1 MARKRF
7 VSFCGVKFILKSVS
21 VRVNRLIPRLIFLAV
36 FLLTAVLPVLAKAS
50 LLAPPVKDLPDAW
63 YGKSHSEQVSDL
75 PVPLLVQQGRQ
86 LYDAGQF
93 VEAARVWQQA
103 AQAYQTQNDGLN
115 QAMVLSNLS
124 LAYQQ
129 LGQWSEAKNA
139 IASSLK
145 LLQTEQGDSR
155 QNRSK
160 EQLSTLAQALNT
172 QGSLQFSLGET
183 QLALSTWE
191 QATATYAQ
199 VGDQAGVIRS
209 QINQA
214 QALEEL
220 GFNRR
225 ALDTLTQVNE
235 TLQGQPNSLLK
246 VNGLQSL
253 GNVLQEIGD
262 LDQSRQVLE
271 QSLAIAKA
279 SQSSPDIS
287 AALFSLGNV
296 ARSQQDTKAALDF
309 YQQAEGASASPT
321 TRVEAQLNQLSLLL
335 ETNQESAAQALSPQI
350 QAQLAN
356 LPANRTTVYARI
368 NYAQSLTRIKKS
380 GAANTPSWV
389 EIAQV
394 LATAVQQAK
403 DLGDQRATAYALGN
417 LGGVYE
423 ATQQWSIAQNLTQQ
437 ALLLAETNNAPDIAY
452 RWQWQLG
459 RLLKAREDIP
469 GAIAAYTQAVNALQ
483 SLRGDLVAIN
493 PDVQFSFREGVEP
506 VYRELVALLLQPKGG
521 VNGGEPSQENLLQA
535 RNVIESLQLAE
546 LVNFFGENCL
556 SGNPVQIDQ
565 IDQRAAVIYP
575 IILNDRL
582 EVILSL
588 PQQPLSHFT
597 TPLSQTQVESTVLEL
612 RNALRQEYSKK
623 FLSVSQQVY
632 DWLIRPIEAD
642 LAKSGVQT
650 LVFLLDGSLR
660 NIPMATL
667 HDGKQ
672 YIVEK
677 YALALTPGLQLL
689 DPKPLVRQQIKVLTA
704 GITEARQ
711 DFSPLPNVELELKE
725 IQAEVPSTVLLN
737 QTFTSSNLQKEI
749 KSSSFPVVHLAT
761 HGQFS
766 SKAEDTFILTWDDRI
781 NIKQLNNVLKTRD
794 RTESSIIELL
804 VLSACQT
811 AVGDKRAALGLAG
824 MAVRAGARS
833 TLASLWSVNDA
844 ATASFMIQFYQNLA
858 DSKVTKAEAVRRAQ
872 QSLLQNPEYS
882 HPYFWAPFILVG
894 NWL

>member
-1 MARKRF
+1 MARKRSVF
-7 VSFCGVKFILKSVS
+7 FRGVKSLLKSAP
-21 VRVNRLIPRLIFLAV
+21 VRVNRLKPLLIFV
-36 FLLTAVLPVLAKAS
+36 TPFLIMTVLPVVAQAS
-50 LLAPPVKDLPDAW
+50 LVPPVQDLPNAG
-63 YGKSHSEQVSDL
+63 YVKSQSEQVSDL
-75 PVPLLVQQGRQ
+75 PAPLLVQQGRQ
-86 LYDAGQF
+86 LYKAGQF
-93 VEAARVWQQA
+93 AEAARVLQQA
-103 AQAYQTQNDGLN
+103 AQDYQAQNDGLN
-115 QAMVLSNLS
+115 QAIVLSNLS

-129 LGQWSEAKNA
+129 LGQWSKAKSA

-160 EQLSTLAQALNT
+160 EQLSTLAQVLNT
-172 QGSLQFSLGET
+172 QGNLQFSVGET

-191 QATATYAQ
+191 QATAIYAQ
-199 VGDQAGVIRS
+199 IGDEAGVIGS

-225 ALDTLTQVNE
+225 ALATLTQVNKA
-235 TLQGQPNSLLK
+235 LSGQPDSLLK
-246 VNGLQSL
+246 ANGLRSF

-262 LDQSRQVLE
+262 LDQSRQVLQ

-279 SQSSPDIS
+279 LQSSPDIS
-287 AALFSLGNV
+287 LVLFSLGNL
-296 ARSQQDTKAALDF
+296 AHSQQDSKAALDF
-309 YQQAEGASASPT
+309 YQQAEAASASPT
-321 TRVEAQLNQLSLLL
+321 TRVKAQLNQLSLLL
-335 ETNQESAAQALSPQI
+335 QTGQESAAQALWPQI
-350 QAQLAN
+350 QAHLAE
-356 LPANRTTVYARI
+356 LPVSRATVYAQI
-368 NYAQSLTRIKKS
+368 NYAQSLTHLQKS
-380 GAANTPSWV
+380 GVPKAPSWV
-389 EIAQV
+389 EIAQI
-394 LATAVQQAK
+394 LATAVQKAK
-403 DLGDQRATAYALGN
+403 NLGDQRATAYALGN

-459 RLLKAREDIP
+459 RIFKAGGDIP
-469 GAIAAYTQAVNALQ
+469 GAIAAYTEAVNALE
-483 SLRGDLVAIN
+483 SLRTDLVAIN
-493 PDVQFSFREGVEP
+493 PDVQFSFQEGVEP
-506 VYRELVALLLQPKGG
+506 VYRELVDLLLQPKGG
-521 VNGGEPSQENLLQA
+521 VNGGEPSQENLVQA

-546 LVNFFGENCL
+546 LVNFFRENCL
-556 SGNPVQIDQ
+556 SGQPVQIEQ
-565 IDQRAAVIYP
+565 IDHKSAVIYP

-588 PQQPLSHFT
+588 PEQPLNHFT
-597 TPLSQTQVESTVLEL
+597 TPLSPTQFESTVLEL
-612 RNALRQEYSKK
+612 RNTLQQEYSKK
-623 FLSVSQQVY
+623 NLSFSQQVY

-660 NIPMATL
+660 NIPMASL
-667 HDGKQ
+667 YDGQ
-672 YIVEK
+672 HYLVEK
-677 YALALTPGLQLL
+677 YAIALTPGLQLL
-689 DPKPLVRQQIKVLTA
+689 DPKPLARQQIKVLTA
-704 GITEARQ
+704 GISEARQ

-725 IQAEVPSTVLLN
+725 IQEEVPGRVLLN

-766 SKAEDTFILTWDDRI
+766 SNAEDTFLLTWDNRI
-781 NIKQLNNVLKTRD
+781 TIKQLNNLLKTTNHSD
-794 RTESSIIELL
+794 SIIELL

-833 TLASLWSVNDA
+833 TLASLWSINDA
-844 ATASFMIQFYQNLA
+844 ATASFMISFYQNLN
-858 DSKVTKAEAVRRAQ
+858 DSKVTKAEALRRAQ
-872 QSLLQNPEYS
+872 LSLLQNLDYS
-882 HPYFWAPFILVG
+882 HPYYWAPFVLVG

>member
-1 MARKRF
+1 
-7 VSFCGVKFILKSVS
+7 
-21 VRVNRLIPRLIFLAV
+21 
-36 FLLTAVLPVLAKAS
+36 
-50 LLAPPVKDLPDAW
+50 
-63 YGKSHSEQVSDL
+63 
-75 PVPLLVQQGRQ
+75 
-86 LYDAGQF
+86 
-93 VEAARVWQQA
+93 
-103 AQAYQTQNDGLN
+103 
-115 QAMVLSNLS
+115 
-124 LAYQQ
+124 
-129 LGQWSEAKNA
+129 
-139 IASSLK
+139 
-145 LLQTEQGDSR
+145 
-155 QNRSK
+155 
-160 EQLSTLAQALNT
+160 
-172 QGSLQFSLGET
+172 
-183 QLALSTWE
+183 
-191 QATATYAQ
+191 
-199 VGDQAGVIRS
+199 
-209 QINQA
+209 
-214 QALEEL
+214 
-220 GFNRR
+220 
-225 ALDTLTQVNE
+225 
-235 TLQGQPNSLLK
+235 
-246 VNGLQSL
+246 
-253 GNVLQEIGD
+253 
-262 LDQSRQVLE
+262 
-271 QSLAIAKA
+271 
-279 SQSSPDIS
+279 
-287 AALFSLGNV
+287 
-296 ARSQQDTKAALDF
+296 
-309 YQQAEGASASPT
+309 
-321 TRVEAQLNQLSLLL
+321 
-335 ETNQESAAQALSPQI
+335 
-350 QAQLAN
+350 
-356 LPANRTTVYARI
+356 
-368 NYAQSLTRIKKS
+368 
-380 GAANTPSWV
+380 
-389 EIAQV
+389 
-394 LATAVQQAK
+394 
-403 DLGDQRATAYALGN
+403 
-417 LGGVYE
+417 
-423 ATQQWSIAQNLTQQ
+423 
-437 ALLLAETNNAPDIAY
+437 
-452 RWQWQLG
+452 
-459 RLLKAREDIP
+459 
-469 GAIAAYTQAVNALQ
+469 
-483 SLRGDLVAIN
+483 
-493 PDVQFSFREGVEP
+493 
-506 VYRELVALLLQPKGG
+506 
-521 VNGGEPSQENLLQA
+521 VNGGEPSQENLVQA

-556 SGNPVQIDQ
+556 SANPVQIDQ
-565 IDQRAAVIYP
+565 IDQKAAVIYP

-588 PQQPLSHFT
+588 PQQPLSHFA

-623 FLSVSQQVY
+623 FLSISQQVY

-642 LAKSGVQT
+642 LAKSEVKT

-725 IQAEVPSTVLLN
+725 IQAEVPSTVLFN

-844 ATASFMIQFYQNLA
+844 ATASFMIKFYQNLA

-872 QSLLQNPEYS
+872 LSLLQNPDYS

>member
-1 MARKRF
+1 MVRKRSVF
-7 VSFCGVKFILKSVS
+7 FRGVTSLLKAIP
-21 VRVNRLIPRLIFLAV
+21 VRVKRLTPLLIFLTL

-50 LLAPPVKDLPDAW
+50 LLAPPVQNLPDAW
-63 YGKSHSEQVSDL
+63 YGKSQSEQVADL
-75 PVPLLVQQGRQ
+75 PAPLLVQQGRQ
-86 LYDAGQF
+86 LYEAGQF
-93 VEAARVWQQA
+93 AEAARVLQQA
-103 AQAYQTQNDGLN
+103 AQAFQAQNDGLN
-115 QAMVLSNLS
+115 QSMVLSNLS

-160 EQLSTLAQALNT
+160 EQLSILAQALNT

-191 QATATYAQ
+191 QASATYAQ
-199 VGDQAGVIRS
+199 VGDEAGVIRS

-225 ALDTLTQVNE
+225 ALDTLTQVNK
-235 TLQGQPNSLLK
+235 TLQAQPNYELK
-246 VNGLQSL
+246 ATGLQSL
-253 GNVLQEIGD
+253 GNVLQVIGD
-262 LDQSRQVLE
+262 LEQSRQVLE

-279 SQSSPDIS
+279 SQSSLDIS
-287 AALFSLGNV
+287 ATLFSLGNL

-321 TRVEAQLNQLSLLL
+321 TKVEAQLNQLSLLL
-335 ETNQESAAQALSPQI
+335 ETNQELAAQALLPQI

-356 LPANRTTVYARI
+356 LSVNRTTVYAQI
-368 NYAQSLTRIKKS
+368 NYAQSLTRIQKS
-380 GAANTPSWV
+380 GVPNAPSWV

-506 VYRELVALLLQPKGG
+506 VYRELVALLLQPKEG
-521 VNGGEPSQENLLQA
+521 VNGDEPSQENLIQA

-556 SGNPVQIDQ
+556 SANPVQIDQ
-565 IDQRAAVIYP
+565 IDQKAAVIYP

-588 PQQPLSHFT
+588 PQQPLSHFA
-597 TPLSQTQVESTVLEL
+597 TPLSPTQVESTVLEL

-642 LAKSGVQT
+642 LAKSEIKT

-711 DFSPLPNVELELKE
+711 EFSPLPNVELELKE

-794 RTESSIIELL
+794 QTESSIIELL

-833 TLASLWSVNDA
+833 TLASLWSINDA
-844 ATASFMIQFYQNLA
+844 ATASFMIKFYQNLA
-858 DSKVTKAEAVRRAQ
+858 DNKVTKAEALRRAQ
-872 QSLLQNPEYS
+872 LSLLQNPDYS

>member
-1 MARKRF
+1 MARKRVVF
-7 VSFCGVKFILKSVS
+7 FYGVKSLLKSLS
-21 VRVNRLIPRLIFLAV
+21 VRVNRLIPLLIFVAL

-75 PVPLLVQQGRQ
+75 PVPLLVQRGRE
-86 LYDAGQF
+86 LYEAGQF
-93 VEAARVWQQA
+93 AEAVRVLQQA
-103 AQAYQTQNDGLN
+103 DQAYQSQNDGLN

-155 QNRSK
+155 QYHSK

-191 QATATYAQ
+191 QASATYAQ

-225 ALDTLTQVNE
+225 ALDTLTQVNK
-235 TLQGQPNSLLK
+235 TLQAQPDSLLK

-253 GNVLQEIGD
+253 GNVLQVIGD

-279 SQSSPDIS
+279 LQSSPDIS
-287 AALFSLGNV
+287 AALFSLGNL

-321 TRVEAQLNQLSLLL
+321 TKVEAQLNQLSLLL

-350 QAQLAN
+350 QVQLAN
-356 LPANRTTVYARI
+356 LPASRTTVYARI
-368 NYAQSLTRIKKS
+368 NYAQSLTRIRKS
-380 GAANTPSWV
+380 GAPKAPSGA

-403 DLGDQRATAYALGN
+403 GLGDQRATAYALGN
-417 LGGVYE
+417 LGGLYE

-459 RLLKAREDIP
+459 RILKAREDIP

-506 VYRELVALLLQPKGG
+506 VYRELVALLLQSKGG
-521 VNGGEPSQENLLQA
+521 MNDGEPSQEHLVQA

-588 PQQPLSHFT
+588 PQQPLRHFA
-597 TPLSQTQVESTVLEL
+597 TPLSQTQLESTVLEL
-612 RNALRQEYSKK
+612 RNALRKEYSKK
-623 FLSVSQQVY
+623 FLSLSQQVY
-632 DWLIRPIEAD
+632 DWLIRPIEVD
-642 LAKSGVQT
+642 LAKSKVQT

-689 DPKPLVRQQIKVLTA
+689 DPKPLVRQQIKVLT
-704 GITEARQ
+704 GGLTEARQ
-711 DFSPLPNVELELKE
+711 DFSPLPNVELELKQ
-725 IQAEVPSTVLLN
+725 IQAGVPSTILLN

-749 KSSSFPVVHLAT
+749 KSSSFPVIHLAT

-781 NIKQLNNVLKTRD
+781 NIKQLNNLLKTRD
-794 RTESSIIELL
+794 RSESRIIELL

-833 TLASLWSVNDA
+833 TLASLWSINDV
-844 ATASFMIQFYQNLA
+844 ATASFMIHFYQNLA

-872 QSLLQNPEYS
+872 LSLLQNPDYR

>member
-1 MARKRF
+1 
-7 VSFCGVKFILKSVS
+7 
-21 VRVNRLIPRLIFLAV
+21 
-36 FLLTAVLPVLAKAS
+36 
-50 LLAPPVKDLPDAW
+50 
-63 YGKSHSEQVSDL
+63 
-75 PVPLLVQQGRQ
+75 
-86 LYDAGQF
+86 
-93 VEAARVWQQA
+93 
-103 AQAYQTQNDGLN
+103 
-115 QAMVLSNLS
+115 
-124 LAYQQ
+124 
-129 LGQWSEAKNA
+129 
-139 IASSLK
+139 
-145 LLQTEQGDSR
+145 
-155 QNRSK
+155 
-160 EQLSTLAQALNT
+160 
-172 QGSLQFSLGET
+172 
-183 QLALSTWE
+183 
-191 QATATYAQ
+191 
-199 VGDQAGVIRS
+199 
-209 QINQA
+209 
-214 QALEEL
+214 
-220 GFNRR
+220 
-225 ALDTLTQVNE
+225 
-235 TLQGQPNSLLK
+235 
-246 VNGLQSL
+246 
-253 GNVLQEIGD
+253 
-262 LDQSRQVLE
+262 
-271 QSLAIAKA
+271 
-279 SQSSPDIS
+279 
-287 AALFSLGNV
+287 
-296 ARSQQDTKAALDF
+296 
-309 YQQAEGASASPT
+309 
-321 TRVEAQLNQLSLLL
+321 
-335 ETNQESAAQALSPQI
+335 
-350 QAQLAN
+350 
-356 LPANRTTVYARI
+356 
-368 NYAQSLTRIKKS
+368 
-380 GAANTPSWV
+380 
-389 EIAQV
+389 
-394 LATAVQQAK
+394 
-403 DLGDQRATAYALGN
+403 
-417 LGGVYE
+417 
-423 ATQQWSIAQNLTQQ
+423 
-437 ALLLAETNNAPDIAY
+437 
-452 RWQWQLG
+452 
-459 RLLKAREDIP
+459 
-469 GAIAAYTQAVNALQ
+469 
-483 SLRGDLVAIN
+483 
-493 PDVQFSFREGVEP
+493 VQFSFREGVEP

-565 IDQRAAVIYP
+565 IDQKAAVIYP

-588 PQQPLSHFT
+588 PQQPLSHFA

-642 LAKSGVQT
+642 LAKSGVKT

-667 HDGKQ
+667 HDGKE

-704 GITEARQ
+704 GITEGRQ

-794 RTESSIIELL
+794 LTESSIIELL

-858 DSKVTKAEAVRRAQ
+858 DNKVTKAEAVRRAQ
-872 QSLLQNPEYS
+872 LSLLQNPEYS